1 MYSLKESHILT
12 RNQMHKLLYLERCG
26 GVEFHLGTLDEDRA
40 VREREAHASDVGVTE
55 RLPAVSLVI
64 VCLILVLSIDC
75 LSTSCLSIN
84 CLSIR

>member
-40 VREREAHASDVGVTE
+40 VREREAHASDVRVTE
-55 RLPAVSLVI
+55 RLPAVSLVGFDLHG
-64 VCLILVLSIDC
+64 VKCRVERLKRKQ
-75 LSTSCLSIN
+75 N
-84 CLSIR
+84 